1 MTNVARLPEPKNPAR
16 GGTLG
21 QIVEALCEA
30 NRTLQAGGP
39 SHAVLPSPDAL
50 SGVMAQLRAALF
62 PWHFGAPD
70 LSEEGLSYYLGRTLD
85 AALKSLERQL
95 YLGFASRC
103 AHGVSPCRAC
113 GEQAAQVTQE
123 LAARLP
129 ELRRLLGTD
138 AVAAFEG
145 DPAATSPDE
154 AIFCYPGATAIFHH
168 RIAHELFRLGAP
180 MIPRL
185 LSELAHSATGIDIH
199 PGAEIGSHFFI
210 DHGTGVVVGET
221 SVIGERVRLYQ
232 GVTLGAKSFPKDDQG
247 RYLKAMPRH
256 PIVEDDVVIY
266 AGATV
271 LGRIVI
277 GRGATIGGNVW
288 VTESVAPGGRITQ
301 GQSRRPRWF
310 DEGSGI

>member
-1 MTNVARLPEPKNPAR
+1 MSSVARLPEPKAPAR
-16 GGTLG
+16 GGLLD
-21 QIVEALCEA
+21 QIVDALCEA
-30 NRTLQAGGP
+30 NRTVQAGGTTQ
-39 SHAVLPSPDAL
+39 AVLPSPEAL
-50 SGVMAQLRAALF
+50 ATVMGQLRAALF

-70 LSEEGLSYYLGRTLD
+70 LTEEGLAYYLGRTLD
-85 AALKSLERQL
+85 AALKSLERQI
-95 YLGFASRC
+95 YLGFTSRC
-103 AHGVSPCRAC
+103 THGVAPCRSC
-113 GEQAAQVTQE
+113 GDRAAGVTQE
-123 LAARLP
+123 LATRLP

-138 AVAAFEG
+138 ASAAFES
-145 DPAATSPDE
+145 DPAATSADE

-168 RIAHELFRLGAP
+168 RVAHELFLLGVP

-185 LSELAHSATGIDIH
+185 ISELAHSATGIDIH
-199 PGAEIGSHFFI
+199 PGAKIGGHFFI

-247 RYLKAMPRH
+247 RYLKSIPRH

-288 VTESVAPGGRITQ
+288 VTESVAPGGRVTQ
-301 GQSRRPRWF
+301 GQSRRHWF
-310 DEGSGI
+310 DDGAGI

>member
-1 MTNVARLPEPKNPAR
+1 MRSLARLPEPKAPPR
-16 GGTLG
+16 GGLLG
-21 QIVEALCEA
+21 QIVDALCEA
-30 NRTLQAGGP
+30 NRTLQAGGGTQ
-39 SHAVLPSPDAL
+39 AALPSPGAL
-50 SGVMAQLRAALF
+50 GAVMGQLRAALF

-70 LSEEGLSYYLGRTLD
+70 LTEEGLAYYLGRTLD
-85 AALKSLERQL
+85 AALQTLEKQI
-95 YLGFASRC
+95 YLGFMSRC
-103 AHGVSPCRAC
+103 AHGVAPCRSCAD
-113 GEQAAQVTQE
+113 EAARAICE
-123 LAARLP
+123 LSTRLP

-138 AVAAFEG
+138 ASAAFEC

-168 RIAHELFRLGAP
+168 RVAHELFRLGVP

-185 LSELAHSATGIDIH
+185 ISELAHSATGIDIH
-199 PGAEIGSHFFI
+199 PGAVIGGHFFI

-221 SVIGERVRLYQ
+221 SIIGERVRLYQ
-232 GVTLGAKSFPKDDQG
+232 GVTLGARSFPKDEQG
-247 RYLKAMPRH
+247 RYLKSTPRH

-288 VTESVAPGGRITQ
+288 VTESVAPGGRVAQ
-301 GQSRRPRWF
+301 GQPRRHGF
-310 DEGSGI
+310 DAGAGI

>member
-1 MTNVARLPEPKNPAR
+1 MSCLARLPEPKAPAR
-16 GGTLG
+16 GSLLG
-21 QIVEALCEA
+21 QIVDALCEA
-30 NRTLQAGGP
+30 NRTLQTGN
-39 SHAVLPSPDAL
+39 STQAVLPSPDAL
-50 SGVMAQLRAALF
+50 ATVMSQLRAALF

-70 LSEEGLSYYLGRTLD
+70 LSEEGLAYYLGRTLD
-85 AALKSLERQL
+85 AALKSLERQI
-95 YLGFASRC
+95 YLGFMSRC
-103 AHGVSPCRAC
+103 AHGVAPCRAC
-113 GEQAAQVTQE
+113 ADQAASVTQE

-138 AVAAFEG
+138 ATAAFEG
-145 DPAATSPDE
+145 DPAASSPDE
-154 AIFCYPGATAIFHH
+154 AIFCYPGATAVFHH
-168 RIAHELFRLGAP
+168 RIAHELFLLSTP

-185 LSELAHSATGIDIH
+185 ISELAHSATGIDIH
-199 PGAEIGSHFFI
+199 PGAQIGGHFFI

-221 SVIGERVRLYQ
+221 SIIGDRVRLYQ

-247 RYLKAMPRH
+247 RYLKSMPRH

-288 VTESVAPGGRITQ
+288 VTESVAPGGRVTQ
-301 GQSRRPRWF
+301 GQSRRHWF
-310 DEGSGI
+310 DGGGGI

>member
-1 MTNVARLPEPKNPAR
+1 MTCVARLPEPKAEGR
-16 GGTLG
+16 GGMLG
-21 QIVEALCEA
+21 QIVDALCEA
-30 NRTLQAGGP
+30 NRTLETGST
-39 SHAVLPSPDAL
+39 SHAVLPSPEAL
-50 SGVMAQLRAALF
+50 AQVMSQLRAALF

-70 LSEEGLSYYLGRTLD
+70 LSEEGLAYYLGRTLD

-95 YLGFASRC
+95 YLGFVSRC
-103 AHGVSPCRAC
+103 SHGVAPCRSCA
-113 GEQAAQVTQE
+113 EQAASVTQE
-123 LAARLP
+123 LATRLP

-168 RIAHELFRLGAP
+168 RIAHELFLLGAP
-180 MIPRL
+180 TIPRL
-185 LSELAHSATGIDIH
+185 ISELAHGTTGIDIH
-199 PGAEIGSHFFI
+199 PGAKIGSHFFI

-221 SVIGERVRLYQ
+221 SIIGQRVRLYQ

-247 RYLKAMPRH
+247 RYLKSVPRH

-288 VTESVAPGGRITQ
+288 VTESVAPGGRVTQ
-301 GQSRRPRWF
+301 GQSRRPHWF
-310 DEGSGI
+310 DDGGGI